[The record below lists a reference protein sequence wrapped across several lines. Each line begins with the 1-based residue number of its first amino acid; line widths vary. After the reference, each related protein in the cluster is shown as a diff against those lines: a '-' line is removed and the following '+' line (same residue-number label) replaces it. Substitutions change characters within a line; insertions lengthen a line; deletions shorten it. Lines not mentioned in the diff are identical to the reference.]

1 MRTQTLIRRTLGTMA
16 LPAACVLAIIYFGHH
31 ALFDDHGV
39 RRLMGLRDTLADRQT
54 VLESERA
61 RRVALEAKVS
71 ALHSQKIDPDL
82 LDERAREVL
91 GLARPDEIIIFKPH

>member
-1 MRTQTLIRRTLGTMA
+1 
-16 LPAACVLAIIYFGHH
+16 
-31 ALFDDHGV
+31 
-39 RRLMGLRDTLADRQT
+39 
-54 VLESERA
+54 
-61 RRVALEAKVS
+61 VS

>member
-1 MRTQTLIRRTLGTMA
+1 MA
-16 LPAACVLAIIYFGHH
+16 LPAACVMAIIYFGHH
-31 ALFDDHGV
+31 ALFDDHGL
-39 RRLMGLRDTLADRQT
+39 RRLMGLHDTLADRQT